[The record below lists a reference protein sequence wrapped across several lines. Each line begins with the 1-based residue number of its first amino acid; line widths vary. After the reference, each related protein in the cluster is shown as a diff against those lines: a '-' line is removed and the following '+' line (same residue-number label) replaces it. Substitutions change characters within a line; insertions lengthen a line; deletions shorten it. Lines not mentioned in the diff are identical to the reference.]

1 MEHSSKKK
9 PVVVFDGDEPQ
20 SSDGEVGALSVPAWQ
35 VAKKLQRGA
44 ALGNNNSNLKKCLM
58 QTFFNEKD
66 KVRRNTNSEQKIS
79 LSFPAEWLCFSDV
92 GWPKN

>member
-35 VAKKLQRGA
+35 VTKKLQRGA

-58 QTFFNEKD
+58 QTFFNSGIQ
-66 KVRRNTNSEQKIS
+66 T
-79 LSFPAEWLCFSDV
+79 
-92 GWPKN
+92 